1 MLLLSNIDL
10 KRVMSVW
17 NRNFA
22 VYKKLYKSSL
32 VLNFVDPILYLVAF
46 GIGFAGYVGEIKGMP
61 YVKFI
66 ASGIVATSAA
76 FATTYECTYGT
87 FVRMHFQKTFDA
99 ILATPVNV
107 YELILG
113 EMFWGATKSL
123 IYGTIIIIVIVV
135 AKLVDSVEI
144 ILSLPFLFVA
154 GIVFAEIS
162 LIAVSIVPGIDSFNY
177 FYTLLITPLFLF
189 SGIFFPLDNMPKIFQ
204 DLAFFN
210 PMYHEVEI
218 LRGLAQGKIWMTI
231 DNMTWLVVT
240 ALILFFPSIQRLRRR
255 ILQ

>member
-1 MLLLSNIDL
+1 MLVFGSLDL

-22 VYKKLYKSSL
+22 VYKKLYRSSL
-32 VLNFVDPILYLVAF
+32 VLNFVDPILYLIAF
-46 GIGFAGYVGEIKGMP
+46 GLGFAGYVGEIQGMP

-66 ASGIVATSAA
+66 APGIVATSAA

-135 AKLVDSVEI
+135 AKLVNSIDI

-162 LIAVSIVPGIDSFNY
+162 LITVSIVPGIESFNY
-177 FYTLLITPLFLF
+177 FYTLFMTPLFLF
-189 SGIFFPLDNMPKIFQ
+189 SGIFFPLDNMPKLFQ
-204 DLAFFN
+204 SLAFFN

-218 LRGLAQGKIWMTI
+218 LRGLAHGDISKTT
-231 DNMTWLVVT
+231 DNMIWLFVS
-240 ALILFFPSIQRLRRR
+240 AAILFFPSVQRLKKR
-255 ILQ
+255 IIQ